1 MIDENLRAKIKKL
14 FDMATMGVGNEAEV
28 AMKKALELMQA
39 HGISQDDVNLFIVEM
54 PAPERIP
61 KWLCLLAQLCAEF
74 SGVVSLFSYR
84 RFKFGG
90 DEIGVSVVKELF
102 IYLKN
107 EIARQVKKQKIKGR
121 KAQNDFRIGCVIG
134 LFEKMERLGGWR
146 DMQEKRKR
154 IQKKHFSDLKVKR
167 DRAVGVSRITFEN
180 GKESAADININ
191 RQAGVNA
198 NAGYIGGLA

>member
-1 MIDENLRAKIKKL
+1 MR
-14 FDMATMGVGNEAEV
+14 
-28 AMKKALELMQA
+28 KALDLMQA
-39 HGISQDDVNLFIVEM
+39 NGISQDDVNLFIVSI
-54 PAPERIP
+54 PAPKRID
-61 KWLCLLAQLCAEF
+61 KWLSMLAQLCAEF
-74 SGVVSLFSYR
+74 SGVVSIFSYR
-84 RFKFGG
+84 MIKFGG

-102 IYLKN
+102 VYLKN
-107 EIARQVKKQKIKGR
+107 EIARQIKKQKIKGR

-154 IQKKHFSDLKVKR
+154 IEKKHFSHLKVKR
-167 DRAVGVSRITFEN
+167 GRAVSVSRHAFEN

-198 NAGYIGGLA
+198 NAGYIGGVNV